1 MACCAP
7 NITFF
12 YDAAETSITY
22 TQPLRD
28 TYGSRPN
35 VFVYYWDEVLEQY
48 VAAGIFTEIKLT
60 GSPVDTITVNHGGS
74 GFEGFV
80 KIE

>member
-1 MACCAP
+1 MPCCTP

-12 YDAAETSITY
+12 YDASETSVAY

-28 TYGSRPN
+28 VYGSRPS
-35 VFVYYWDEVLEQY
+35 VFVYYWDEGLQEY
-48 VAAGIFTEIKLT
+48 IAAGIFTEIKLT
-60 GSPVDTITVNHGGS
+60 GNPVDTIAVNHGGS
-74 GFEGFV
+74 GFQGFV